1 MKLSRK
7 KVSLM
12 IPSEIR
18 SEIDKVMNMLDELW
32 SDKFKKKSLIYLN
45 EREEM
50 LEDRLSELE
59 RFYPMSLETT
69 LDKRFVTN
77 MEIVEHIE

>member
-69 LDKRFVTN
+69 LDKRFVTK
-77 MEIVEHIE
+77 MEI

>member
-32 SDKFKKKSLIYLN
+32 SDKFKKKSLSYLN
-45 EREEM
+45 ERKEM
-50 LEDRLSELE
+50 LEDRLSEL
-59 RFYPMSLETT
+59 
-69 LDKRFVTN
+69 
-77 MEIVEHIE
+77 

>member
-12 IPSEIR
+12 IPSQIR

-32 SDKFKKKSLIYLN
+32 SDKFKKKSLSYLN
-45 EREEM
+45 ERKERV
-50 LEDRLSELE
+50 EDRLAELE
-59 RFYPMSLETT
+59 TNYPISLETT
-69 LDKRFVTN
+69 LDKTFVRN
-77 MEIVEHIE
+77 MEF

>member
-77 MEIVEHIE
+77 MEI

>member
-59 RFYPMSLETT
+59 RFYPMSLEIT

-77 MEIVEHIE
+77 MEI

>member
-18 SEIDKVMNMLDELW
+18 SEIDKIMNMLDELW

-59 RFYPMSLETT
+59 RFYPMSLEIT

-77 MEIVEHIE
+77 MEI